1 MINRLFFV
9 ITVIATVAALCSTIL
24 YTLVLQ
30 NDSTIDVLEKLED

>member
-24 YTLVLQ
+24 YTLV
-30 NDSTIDVLEKLED
+30 DSTIDVLEKLED